1 MAGASRPRARLGVV
15 RLGEVPFLR
24 CGSYLACV
32 RTTPPP
38 FPRRRTEPAR
48 TAAAFAALALVVAA
62 GCDDDDES
70 TSATTVATSEISA
83 PSETVAPAATAP
95 STGSTLAPG
104 ELGGVVSQEAAEQAA
119 LEHVGEGSVTWVTPE
134 DDRGAAWEIEITRP
148 DGSEVD
154 VLIAP
159 DGSVID

>member
-1 MAGASRPRARLGVV
+1 M
-15 RLGEVPFLR
+15 
-24 CGSYLACV
+24 

-70 TSATTVATSEISA
+70 TSATTVASSSEISA

-159 DGSVID
+159 DGSIID